1 VKRVRVAAAVVWDGP
16 RLLMTQRPPGGAL
29 GLQWEF
35 PGGKLEPGETPEQA
49 IVREVGEELSVGAT
63 PHEII
68 ETVAHDY
75 AHGVHVEIVF
85 VRCTLDSFQFTPG
98 RGVHAVR
105 WQPPAETS
113 LDDVL
118 EADRDFVRALGS
130 RAATAIHGGPR
141 KP

>member
-1 VKRVRVAAAVVWDGP
+1 MIEVAAAVIQRADGSF
-16 RLLMTQRPPGGAL
+16 LLAQRPAGKVYAGY
-29 GLQWEF
+29 WEF

-49 IVREVGEELSVGAT
+49 IVREVREELAVAAT
-63 PHEII
+63 AHEVLD
-68 ETVAHDY
+68 TVSHDY
-75 AHGVHVEIVF
+75 PHGLHVEIVF

-105 WQPPAETS
+105 WQPPAETL

-118 EADRDFVRALGS
+118 EADRDFVRALGA

>member
-29 GLQWEF
+29 GLMWEF

-49 IVREVGEELSVGAT
+49 IAREVQEELSVTAT
-63 PHEII
+63 PHEIL

-75 AHGVHVEIVF
+75 AHGPHVEIVF

-98 RGVHAVR
+98 AGVHAVR
-105 WQPPAETS
+105 WQRPAEIA
-113 LDDVL
+113 LGDVL
-118 EADRDFVRALGS
+118 EADRDFVRALGA
-130 RAATAIHGGPR
+130 RGAAAIHGGPGN
-141 KP
+141 P